1 MTRRR
6 RQGSLVFPLLLVFL
20 GLMFLLINLGVVD
33 RSIWSGIIRFWPVLL
48 ILMGIDTLLRRSS
61 ASAAFGTVLST
72 VVLIA
77 AGITLF
83 HLFAPESWISE
94 TQSFS
99 HSLDGAAAAEVVLSC
114 RDCSMEV
121 TAGSSSSTLISG
133 QLTLRRDEKLT
144 ESVRLDNE
152 TIHYQL
158 ESEYWLP
165 FLPSAKRGILL
176 WEAGLNESIPLTLS
190 LQTGGAVDLDLT
202 NLEVP
207 SVDISAGDERCQI
220 TLSQASSATLFLSG
234 DRIEVLVPGDVA
246 VRVTGSASM
255 ELSAPSEYVR
265 TESGIHSPNYETAS
279 IRAELVLRSGVEWI
293 EIKPIKQQSD

>member
-6 RQGSLVFPLLLVFL
+6 HQGSLVFPLFLVFL
-20 GLMFLLINLGVVD
+20 GLMFLLINLGIVD
-33 RSIWSGIIRFWPVLL
+33 RSIWSDVIRFWPVLL

-61 ASAAFGTVLST
+61 AGAAFGTVLST

-83 HLFAPESWISE
+83 HLFAPASWTSE

-99 HSLDGAAAAEVVLSC
+99 HSLDGASAAEVMLSC
-114 RDCSMEV
+114 RDCSMELY
-121 TAGSSSSTLISG
+121 AAPASDTLISG
-133 QLTLRRDEKLT
+133 HLTLRRDEKLT
-144 ESVRLDNE
+144 ESVRISNE
-152 TIHYQL
+152 TIRYQL

-165 FLPSAKRGILL
+165 FPLLAERGILL
-176 WEAGLNESIPLTLS
+176 WEAGLNDSIPLTLS
-190 LQTGGAVDLDLT
+190 FQTGGAVDLDLT
-202 NLEVP
+202 NLEVS
-207 SVDISAGDERCQI
+207 SVDISTGEERCQI

-255 ELSAPSEYVR
+255 ELSVPSDYVR
-265 TESGIHSPNYETAS
+265 TKSAIHSPNYETAS

-293 EIKPIKQQSD
+293 EIKSIK